1 MSQIINLIGGFIRW
15 LAKGCTTNLFK
26 EINYDKNYH
35 KNWLCIIYVSIIL
48 TIIDILLGILN
59 F

>member
-1 MSQIINLIGGFIRW
+1 MSQIINLIGGVIRW
-15 LAKGCTTNLFK
+15 LVKGCTSNLFK

-35 KNWLCIIYVSIIL
+35 KNWLCLFYVSIIL
-48 TIIDILLGILN
+48 AILNILFGILN

>member
-15 LAKGCTTNLFK
+15 LVKGCTTNLFK

-35 KNWLCIIYVSIIL
+35 KNWLCLIYVSIIL